1 MSKTEPEPIRDP
13 KTDHLLTPENCV
25 VALIDYQPEQYSTVT
40 STSKE
45 RIDLNAI
52 ALAKAATAYEVPV
65 VLSTVGVDLGVNKPT
80 EPAIS
85 SELPGVSEID
95 RTGVNAWE
103 DAEFRQAIEDTGRQ
117 KVVIAGLW
125 TEVCLTF
132 PTIDMLSEGYA
143 VYPVIDAVGGIS
155 TTSHEMSIQRMV
167 SAGASPVTA
176 ISFAGKLKRNWARPE
191 FDRLRTIMGWYFP
204 PQSKTRRCRSM
215 NADQHAL

>member
-1 MSKTEPEPIRDP
+1 MKD
-13 KTDHLLTPENCV
+13 
-25 VALIDYQPEQYSTVT
+25 
-40 STSKE
+40 
-45 RIDLNAI
+45 DLSAI
-52 ALAKAATAYEVPV
+52 ALAKAATAYQVPV
-65 VLSTVGVDLGVNKPT
+65 VLSTVGVDLGVNQPT

-85 SELPGVSEID
+85 AELPGVSEID

-155 TTSHEMSIQRMV
+155 TTSHEMGIQRMV

-176 ISFAGKLKRNWARPE
+176 ISFAGELMRNWARPE
-191 FDRLRTIMGWYFP
+191 SDRLRTIMGWYFP
-204 PQSKTRRCRSM
+204 RKAKLDTAGQ
-215 NADQHAL
+215 